1 VATNIFE
8 QLAQGA
14 GMSPEALSEL
24 HEVIGSAPP
33 QQLGGAVT
41 QAVQQVPPEEYAQ
54 YTDPSA
60 GGTDPLG
67 ALGGGQ
73 LASLASTILS
83 ALASKGVSATQVSQ
97 QTGTGPVTGGQ
108 ITPEQM
114 AAIAQW
120 VQQNHPEVLGKVAQ
134 QYQQQP
140 DILHSLLGN
149 KALMAT
155 AALLGAKYMSDHYEP
170 GTGIGLKKKKK
181 K

>member
-1 VATNIFE
+1 MVTSNIFE
-8 QLAQGA
+8 QLARSA
-14 GMSPEALSEL
+14 GISPDQLSEL
-24 HEVIGSAPP
+24 HQVLGSVPP

-41 QAVQQVPPEEYAQ
+41 QAIQQVPAGEYAQ
-54 YTDPSA
+54 HTEPGT
-60 GGTDPLG
+60 GGTDPFG

-73 LASLASTILS
+73 LAGLASTILS
-83 ALASKGVSATQVSQ
+83 ALASKGISATQVSQ

-134 QYQQQP
+134 HYQQQP

-155 AALLGAKYMSDHYEP
+155 AALLGAKYMSDRYEP
-170 GTGIGLKKKKK
+170 GLGIGLKKKK
-181 K
+181 